1 MIWLLHA
8 VCRWR
13 RVLSEYVHPSLW
25 IILDDIGPRWARIR
39 TVVLTGSIIVLDA
52 SCRKLLSTHG
62 VLQAICWRDTKL
74 IFLGYV
80 CHR

>member
-25 IILDDIGPRWARIR
+25 IILEAINPRWARIR
-39 TVVLTGSIIVLDA
+39 TVVLVGSIIVLDA
-52 SCRKLLSTHG
+52 SCSNCCRRMAFYRLFVDVAQS
-62 VLQAICWRDTKL
+62 
-74 IFLGYV
+74 
-80 CHR
+80 